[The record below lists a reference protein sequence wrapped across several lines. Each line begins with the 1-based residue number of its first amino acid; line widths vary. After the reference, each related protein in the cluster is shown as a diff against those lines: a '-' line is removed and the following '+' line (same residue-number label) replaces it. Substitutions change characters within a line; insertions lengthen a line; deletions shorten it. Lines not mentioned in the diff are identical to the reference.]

1 MLGHRRFGHGG
12 LVRGGLAGHREQV
25 SRELQPVWKTPAR
38 PVRAP
43 ADRPHAF
50 ARERIGSGRP
60 KLFHIY
66 PKNP

>member
-1 MLGHRRFGHGG
+1 MLGHRRFEHWG

-43 ADRPHAF
+43 AAPCVYAPGDRQAV
-50 ARERIGSGRP
+50 R
-60 KLFHIY
+60 
-66 PKNP
+66 